1 MGMKLINSTEPFTR
15 NAGLK
20 PSANETADGAIRP
33 AGRLEDT
40 SDQSNR
46 TLMDIKRSILMKL
59 TLRLGEGKCFGDS
72 K

>member
-1 MGMKLINSTEPFTR
+1 MGMKLINSTEPLTR
-15 NAGLK
+15 NTGLK
-20 PSANETADGAIRP
+20 PSANETVDGANRP

-59 TLRLGEGKCFGDS
+59 TLRLGKA
-72 K
+72 KMLR

>member
-1 MGMKLINSTEPFTR
+1 MGMKLINSTEPLTR

-20 PSANETADGAIRP
+20 PSAIEKVDAANRP
-33 AGRLEDT
+33 AGRFEDT
-40 SDQSNR
+40 SDQSDR

-59 TLRLGEGKCFGDS
+59 TLRLGKEHCFGDS